1 MITYEEYKDELRQA
15 LRDVLCAY
23 PKGEV
28 EAYIDRYIE
37 ANEQDD
43 ALNIY
48 FKYMMEEEGEKM
60 TLLGIGS
67 FAANVYMSYPNL

>member
-1 MITYEEYKDELRQA
+1 MIIYEEYKDELRQA

-37 ANEQDD
+37 GNEQDD
-43 ALNIY
+43 ALKKL
-48 FKYMMEEEGEKM
+48 FEHMMDKYGEER
-60 TLLGIGS
+60 TLTRIGS
-67 FAANVYMSYPNL
+67 FAADVYMCYPDL